1 MADFNKIDGAS
12 GPAES
17 FSGDLD
23 FFTIN
28 IGGSGPGSVR
38 SDGSPGIDT
47 DGNPNDDEQHLFDKL
62 VEAISQ
68 KAQPII
74 LTGGGSNTTVFNVV
88 VEHSTLW
95 TEAGATDG
103 KAETLD
109 TVLEAII
116 TDTKNDAGTAVF
128 SGTTISV
135 TFAETL

>member
-23 FFTIN
+23 FITVTV
-28 IGGSGPGSVR
+28 GGSSPGAIR
-38 SDGSPGIDT
+38 SDGSPGIDENG
-47 DGNPNDDEQHLFDKL
+47 DANDEQQHLFDKL

-74 LTGGGSNTTVFNVV
+74 LTGGGSGTSAFNVV

-95 TEAGATDG
+95 TESGATDA
-103 KAETLD
+103 KAESLD
-109 TVLEAII
+109 TVLEAIV
-116 TDTKNDAGTAVF
+116 TDTKNDAGTPLFA
-128 SGTTISV
+128 GTTISV
-135 TFAETL
+135 AFAETL

>member
-1 MADFNKIDGAS
+1 MADFNKVDGAS

-17 FSGDLD
+17 FVGDLD
-23 FFTIN
+23 FITVTV
-28 IGGSGPGSVR
+28 GGSGPGSIR

-74 LTGGGSNTTVFNVV
+74 LTGGTTGTSAFNVV

-95 TEAGATDG
+95 TESGATDA
-103 KAETLD
+103 KAESLD
-109 TVLEAII
+109 TVLEAIV
-116 TDTKNDAGTAVF
+116 TNTKNDAGTAVF

-135 TFAETL
+135 AFAETL